1 MLRITTAESGEGATK
16 YFDSALGRSD
26 YYGVELGMWGGCGAE
41 RLGLEHEVSRDDFVA
56 LAMNKVPGTL
66 EKLTVRDKET
76 RRAGYDFCFSVP
88 KSISIYL
95 AETGDKAVER
105 MIHESFRETMAD
117 VEERM
122 ETRVRAGDSDY
133 DRTTGNMVYASF
145 VHRET
150 RPIDGAAD
158 PHYHIHGFTFN
169 ATFDGQENRWK
180 AGQFGNIKADAPFY
194 EASFNA
200 TLAGKL
206 IEAGYAIRRTDR
218 DFELASVSRE
228 LIEKF
233 SKRTQQIEELAR
245 QKYTVLNA
253 RARALAKQT
262 GMEFADAFAQIKSE
276 LGAESREK
284 KSSGTLDPEE
294 QLAHW
299 RSQMTPT
306 ERDSLREGHVKG
318 VSQNLLESE
327 TAKELAIEHLFER
340 ASVAR
345 ALHAAGML
353 LRRGIGRVS
362 VEAARAFAATDSRF
376 IRVGELVTTREVRAE
391 EAAFVQTALAGQ
403 AKHEPIGRA
412 GNWEISPQLGE
423 EQARAV
429 QTILGSRDLV
439 TTVHGPAGSGKTT
452 LMREAVKAVETLS
465 GKDVI
470 VLAPSASAVAVLK
483 GEGFARSETF
493 QMFQIDSLL
502 QDVGSG
508 QILWVDEAGFLS
520 AKQMNWLVQF
530 ADREQ
535 CRLILSGDTRQHHG
549 VERGDALRVLENSGA
564 VTQAALSK
572 IVRQQIEALRD
583 AVSDLSE
590 GRAAEGFDK
599 LKEFG
604 AAHELEDKTERLAA
618 IAELHLAARAAGK
631 SSLIVAPT
639 HAECRAIADAV
650 RNQQRMG
657 GILGAEDHAVTRLG
671 KLNLTISQ
679 KRDPINYDVGQVIE
693 FHRRAKGG
701 FKSGER
707 WEVARAELGAAV
719 VVAKAGEE
727 KLLPLDQANTFDLYV
742 TEQISLAAGDA
753 VRITKNFRAGGSK
766 FRNNEL
772 CTVKAINGE
781 KITLSDD
788 RVIASQKALHLDQG
802 IAVTSH
808 ASQGKTV
815 DQVIVS
821 APVPAFSQVNSAQF
835 YVSMS
840 RARHAMHLFTDSIA
854 ALREA
859 VCRPSERLSPLE
871 LELRAAES
879 PPWTNHPRIERQRTN
894 DIEIENE
901 HERER

>member
-26 YYGVELGMWGGCGAE
+26 YYGTELGMWGGRGAE

-56 LAMNKVPGTL
+56 LAMNKVAGTG
-66 EKLTVRDKET
+66 EKLTVRDKGN

-95 AETGDKAVER
+95 AEAGDKAVER
-105 MIHESFRETMAD
+105 MIHESFRKTMAD
-117 VEERM
+117 VEERI

-169 ATFDGQENRWK
+169 ATFDEQENRWK

-284 KSSGTLDPEE
+284 KSSGALDPEE

-306 ERDSLREGHVKG
+306 ERDSLHEGRVKG

-345 ALHAAGML
+345 ALHVAGML

-362 VEAARAFAATDSRF
+362 VEAARAFASTDSRF

-412 GNWEISPQLGE
+412 GNWETSPQLGE

-452 LMREAVKAVETLS
+452 LMREGSGKTTLMREAVKAVEALS

-470 VLAPSASAVAVLK
+470 VLAPSASAVDVLK

-493 QMFQIDSLL
+493 QMFHTDSLL

-604 AAHELEDKTERLAA
+604 AAHELEDKTRRLAA

-631 SSLIVAPT
+631 SSL
-639 HAECRAIADAV
+639 
-650 RNQQRMG
+650 N
-657 GILGAEDHAVTRLG
+657 
-671 KLNLTISQ
+671 K
-679 KRDPINYDVGQVIE
+679 Y
-693 FHRRAKGG
+693 
-701 FKSGER
+701 
-707 WEVARAELGAAV
+707 
-719 VVAKAGEE
+719 
-727 KLLPLDQANTFDLYV
+727 
-742 TEQISLAAGDA
+742 
-753 VRITKNFRAGGSK
+753 
-766 FRNNEL
+766 
-772 CTVKAINGE
+772 
-781 KITLSDD
+781 
-788 RVIASQKALHLDQG
+788 
-802 IAVTSH
+802 
-808 ASQGKTV
+808 
-815 DQVIVS
+815 
-821 APVPAFSQVNSAQF
+821 
-835 YVSMS
+835 
-840 RARHAMHLFTDSIA
+840 
-854 ALREA
+854 
-859 VCRPSERLSPLE
+859 
-871 LELRAAES
+871 
-879 PPWTNHPRIERQRTN
+879 
-894 DIEIENE
+894 
-901 HERER
+901 ERER